1 MRVQNGSR
9 LIHLRAGV
17 LRNQGYESDCSR
29 ALLNAVNEEFNKSI
43 RARREQMTTTIYPES
58 IAVKSGATRLASIDI
73 LRGLTMTMMI
83 FVNELAGVKGL
94 PWWNYHM
101 KAEIDAMTYVDMVFP
116 FFLFIVG
123 LSLPIAMRARLKRN
137 PSLPALWM
145 HVALR
150 TASLMTLG
158 LILANADD
166 GDGSRMFLQPAV
178 WAIVGLTGCA
188 LFLNEYGPSERYA
201 SVFRW
206 LRIVGLALVVAM
218 FAIFRHT
225 PNPGH
230 GSGYGSWIDFG
241 YPEILGLIGYT
252 YFAVCILY
260 IPTRRWLWAPF
271 AWFIAMMAF
280 NALTAAKWITFA
292 DRLPYWFWPFSNGAM
307 AGIMFAGI
315 VTSII
320 FLGAHRWQTLR
331 QKTLLG
337 VSFGI
342 AALIAGWLLTP
353 LGISKIRATP
363 TWSLYSI
370 GAAVLLFT
378 ALYWICDVKKKT
390 GWAFF
395 ARPAGANTLTTYLLP
410 DFWYYIL
417 AAAGIRYFDTHFVV
431 GLPGAVRCA
440 VFTAFILAVAAVL
453 TRWRVRLRL

>member
-1 MRVQNGSR
+1 MITSK
-9 LIHLRAGV
+9 H
-17 LRNQGYESDCSR
+17 SP
-29 ALLNAVNEEFNKSI
+29 
-43 RARREQMTTTIYPES
+43 TITFVEKP
-58 IAVKSGATRLASIDI
+58 APARLASIDI
-73 LRGLTMTMMI
+73 LRGLTMTVMI
-83 FVNELAGVKGL
+83 FVNELSGVRGL

-123 LSLPIAMRARLKRN
+123 LSLPLAIRHRLKRN
-137 PSLPALWM
+137 PSLPALWL

-166 GDGSRMFLQPAV
+166 GDGSRMIVSPAV
-178 WAIVGLTGCA
+178 WAILALIGAA
-188 LFLNEYGPSERYA
+188 LFLNEYGGYKRHATLVRS
-201 SVFRW
+201 
-206 LRIVGLALVVAM
+206 LRIAGLILVIAM

-230 GSGYGSWIDFG
+230 GSWIEFS

-260 IPTRRWLWAPF
+260 IPTRRWLWTPL
-271 AWFIAMMAF
+271 AWVVALMSF
-280 NALTAAKWITFA
+280 NALTTAKWFTLTE
-292 DRLPYWFWPFSNGAM
+292 RLPYWFWPFSNGAM

-315 VTSII
+315 ATSVI

-331 QKTLLG
+331 QKTVMGLT
-337 VSFGI
+337 FGGT
-342 AALIAGWLLTP
+342 ALIAGWVLTP

-378 ALYWICDVKKKT
+378 ALYWVCDVKQQT
-390 GWAFF
+390 AWASF

-417 AAAGIRYFDTHFVV
+417 TALGIRYFDTHFTF
-431 GLPGAVRCA
+431 GFPGAVRCA
-440 VFTAFILAVAAVL
+440 IFTAFILAVAALL
-453 TRWRVRLRL
+453 TRWKVQLRL